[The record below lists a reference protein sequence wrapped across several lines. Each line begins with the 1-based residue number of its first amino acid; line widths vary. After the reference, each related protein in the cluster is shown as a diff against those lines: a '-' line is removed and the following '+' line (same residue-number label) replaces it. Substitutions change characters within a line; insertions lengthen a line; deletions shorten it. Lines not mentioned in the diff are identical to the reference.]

1 MPKDVLGLPTL
12 EYSLLAQYT
21 MVEKTLS
28 FFIIMS
34 TDMPT
39 DSCSTPRLMQGL
51 LNQMDRTLWALAKFE
66 SS

>member
-1 MPKDVLGLPTL
+1 MSDLSIPKDVLGLPTL

-39 DSCSTPRLMQGL
+39 DSCSTPRLMAIPVEEFSRKVFG
-51 LNQMDRTLWALAKFE
+51 
-66 SS
+66 